1 MQDDDDVD
9 VDVLDLVDLSELIP
23 LPRRSVENA
32 VRRP

>member
-9 VDVLDLVDLSELIP
+9 VLELVDLSELIP

-32 VRRP
+32 VRGS

>member
-9 VDVLDLVDLSELIP
+9 VLLELVDLSELIP

-32 VRRP
+32 VR